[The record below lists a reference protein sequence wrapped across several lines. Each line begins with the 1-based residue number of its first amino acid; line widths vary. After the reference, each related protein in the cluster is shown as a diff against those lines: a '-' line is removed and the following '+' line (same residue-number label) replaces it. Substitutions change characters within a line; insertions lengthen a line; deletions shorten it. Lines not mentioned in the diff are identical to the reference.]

1 MKRAAR
7 ASCAIAGACEPC
19 ESQAFE
25 WIWRSR
31 EDVGLPTSRGVA
43 SPRVA
48 PQCVAFT
55 SEHAAALH
63 GSPRPSA
70 APLAPLPARP
80 TAAKRTSVVLASA
93 KTDAI
98 IEEMK
103 TLTLLEASELVAQIE
118 EVFGVDAS
126 APAGGMMMAA
136 GPAAGGE
143 AAEEKTEFDLV
154 IDNVDADKR
163 IAIIKVVRGLTDL
176 GLKEAKDAVTNVP
189 FTILAGKTKGEV
201 EEAKKALEEGGA
213 KCSIK

>member
-1 MKRAAR
+1 MFSVSATASRAHVAPAFVNKVSKTTTARPAAAAR
-7 ASCAIAGACEPC
+7 S
-19 ESQAFE
+19 
-25 WIWRSR
+25 
-31 EDVGLPTSRGVA
+31 
-43 SPRVA
+43 
-48 PQCVAFT
+48 
-55 SEHAAALH
+55 
-63 GSPRPSA
+63 
-70 APLAPLPARP
+70 
-80 TAAKRTSVVLASA
+80 SVVLASA
-93 KTDAI
+93 KTDGI

-103 TLTLLEASELVAQIE
+103 SLTLLEASELVAQIE